1 MENYFATN
9 YIQNDLWLNQNGKVI
24 CPIVIAKE
32 GILHGS
38 RGAIFYRSEVLK
50 KYAPKFNNI
59 PLTLNHP
66 IFENEFVSVNYNEQI
81 QKKYIIGKVSDA
93 FYNHAKKAIC
103 GFIEICEN
111 HELLDFIKTL
121 KEVSMGV
128 FTDEIIEQGTFWGKS
143 YEKTCTYIKPDHV
156 AILAGQTGA
165 CSFADGCGLRK
176 LHEAE
181 QPLFPEAE
189 QPLFPVEFLD
199 DENEENQNK
208 ETSNYFIF

>member
-1 MENYFATN
+1 
-9 YIQNDLWLNQNGKVI
+9 
-24 CPIVIAKE
+24 
-32 GILHGS
+32 
-38 RGAIFYRSEVLK
+38 
-50 KYAPKFNNI
+50 
-59 PLTLNHP
+59 
-66 IFENEFVSVNYNEQI
+66 
-81 QKKYIIGKVSDA
+81 
-93 FYNHAKKAIC
+93 
-103 GFIEICEN
+103 
-111 HELLDFIKTL
+111 
-121 KEVSMGV
+121 MGV

-208 ETSNYFIF
+208 EKPLFPVEFLDDENEENQNKETSNYFIF